1 MLKADLHSH
10 THFSKDCL
18 TSPQKY
24 VATCLKRDINCVAVT
39 DHNSIQGGLAV
50 REIAPFKVIVA
61 EEVRTTQGEITGLF
75 LTEEIPSGLSPEET
89 VRRIKEQGGLVSVPH
104 PFDRFRGEPIEE
116 DALLRILPQADIVE
130 VFNSRTTLPADNDR
144 ARKLAEEH
152 GLAMGAGSDA
162 HSHWEIGRCYVEMPD
177 FDGTPQG
184 FLEALRQG
192 RIVARSS
199 NPLIHFVSRW
209 AVMMRK
215 LGLRP
220 LPTK

>member
-10 THFSKDCL
+10 THFSKDSL

-24 VATCLKRDINCVAVT
+24 VATCLKRGINCVAVT
-39 DHNSIQGGLAV
+39 DHNSIRGALAV
-50 REIAPFKVIVA
+50 RELAPFPVIIA

-75 LTEEIPSGLSPEET
+75 LTEEIPGLLSPEET
-89 VRRIKEQGGLVSVPH
+89 VRRIKEQGGLVSIPH

-116 DALLRILPQADIVE
+116 DALLRVIDQADIIE

-144 ARKLAEEH
+144 ARALAEEH

-162 HSHWEIGRCYVEMPD
+162 HSPWEIGRTYIEMPE
-177 FDGTPQG
+177 FDGTPQD
-184 FLEALRQG
+184 FLRALRQG
-192 RIVARSS
+192 RIVARRSS
-199 NPLIHFVSRW
+199 PLIHLVSRW
-209 AVMMRK
+209 AVTMRK

-220 LPTK
+220 MPA